1 MEAVS
6 KSGPKKFCEALANRN
21 GRCLV
26 GPGVFDGISTRV
38 ASTVGF
44 DFLYLA
50 GSGATGSRVGEPDL
64 SVMTQTE
71 FADVARLIVMHT
83 DLPVIADADTGFG
96 GPLNIRRTVE
106 LYEHAGVAGLHIEDQ
121 VFPKRCGQLKGKDV
135 VGLQVYLERVRSAV
149 EAKKDPNFLII
160 ARTDARQ
167 AKSLGGPEAAEK
179 AFHEGVKRLKAALD
193 AGADMAFME
202 SPRTEEECRI
212 LVKECAPKPVL
223 INVLPHGL
231 TPNFTTEDCTRL
243 GFAAAIYP
251 CTGFIPAMLAMQRSY
266 AGLKKKG
273 SDLEYCEGKKI
284 QDFFEQVGLKDS
296 FDFDTKIEKFSQEEV
311 KELSEEAES

>member
-1 MEAVS
+1 MEKVS
-6 KSGPKKFCEALANRN
+6 KSGPRKLREALKK
-21 GRCLV
+21 GKCLV
-26 GPGVFDGISTRV
+26 GPGVFDGISARV

-71 FADVARLIVMHT
+71 FAGMCGMMVQHT
-83 DLPVIADADTGFG
+83 HLPVIADADTGFG
-96 GPLNIRRTVE
+96 GPLNIRRTVG

-135 VGLQVYLERVRSAV
+135 VDLQVYLERVRSAV
-149 EAKKDPNFLII
+149 EARTDPDFVII

-167 AKSLGGPEAAEK
+167 ANAFGGSEAGEE
-179 AFHEGVKRLKAALD
+179 AFREGVVRLKAALD

-202 SPRTEEECRI
+202 SPRTEEECRQ
-212 LVKECAPKPVL
+212 LVQACAPKPVL

-231 TPNFTTEDCTRL
+231 TPDFTTADCDRL

-266 AGLKKKG
+266 SGLKNEG
-273 SDLEYCEGKKI
+273 SDLKYCEGNQI
-284 QDFFEQVGLKDS
+284 QDFFRQLGLDEAFEFDAQVEKYSKDKVEHRS
-296 FDFDTKIEKFSQEEV
+296 SQD
-311 KELSEEAES
+311 ES